1 MLVTIVIRNMSKF
14 CWLYQLLNLSIR
26 QKYNLDLDKIEDY
39 KDSES
44 ENSLSFFTQ
53 ENMGFNNFTQNH
65 VMLFTEKHL
74 KLTDLES

>member
-14 CWLYQLLNLSIR
+14 CRLYQLLNLSIR

-53 ENMGFNNFTQNH
+53 ENMGFNNFPQNH